1 VSPGHVKVGLLLPTT
16 GVDSAQ
22 GTDTARG
29 FELYLKKFGHRAGGR
44 EMRILKENDEAKP
57 ELALAKIKKLI
68 EGDGVDFVVGP
79 ISSAV
84 ALAIRNYV
92 HEHDTPLLVPAAF
105 TRVLTSPQQASPN
118 IFRLSETSD
127 QANYPMGVWMM
138 KHTKYRKVIVM
149 AADFA
154 GGRHSVEAFMAG
166 FRSCGGEIAAEIYPP
181 FGTSDF
187 ARYLREADSIQADA
201 VYAWF
206 AGADAV
212 HFVKQY
218 KQYGRD
224 KQLPLTGHS
233 ALTVDTILPAIG
245 DAALGVVTVG
255 AYSAALETQENKK
268 FVREYDA
275 AYETWP
281 SRYSECGWVAAA
293 LIGTALDTL
302 KGDLSNG
309 GRVRD
314 ELKNALPKIKP
325 PRGPMQFDAYR
336 QAISPIY
343 ITRTE
348 KSAERLV
355 NVVIDQIPA
364 VSQEA
369 TWGWWNKSSHSSQNS

>member
-1 VSPGHVKVGLLLPTT
+1 
-16 GVDSAQ
+16 
-22 GTDTARG
+22 
-29 FELYLKKFGHRAGGR
+29 
-44 EMRILKENDEAKP
+44 MRILEENDEAKP

-92 HEHDTPLLVPAAF
+92 HEHHTPLLVPAAF

-127 QANYPMGVWMM
+127 QANYPMGAWIM
-138 KHTKYRKVIVM
+138 TNTPYRKMIVM

-166 FRSCGGEIAAEIYPP
+166 FRSAGGEIVAESYPP
-181 FGTSDF
+181 FGTMDF
-187 ARYLREADSIQADA
+187 APYLREAGSMQADA

-218 KQYGRD
+218 KQCGLD

-245 DAALGVVTVG
+245 DAALGIVTVG
-255 AYSAALETQENKK
+255 SYS
-268 FVREYDA
+268 
-275 AYETWP
+275 
-281 SRYSECGWVAAA
+281 
-293 LIGTALDTL
+293 IDTL
-302 KGDLSNG
+302 TRRMPPNHPFNTD
-309 GRVRD
+309 GR
-314 ELKNALPKIKP
+314 
-325 PRGPMQFDAYR
+325 
-336 QAISPIY
+336 
-343 ITRTE
+343 
-348 KSAERLV
+348 ER
-355 NVVIDQIPA
+355 PA
-364 VSQEA
+364 
-369 TWGWWNKSSHSSQNS
+369 G

>member
-1 VSPGHVKVGLLLPTT
+1 MSLGHVTIGLLLPST

-22 GTDTARG
+22 GTDAAKG
-29 FELYLKKFGHRAGGR
+29 FELYLDKLGYRAGGR
-44 EMRILKENDEAKP
+44 EIRIVKEDDEARP
-57 ELALAKIKKLI
+57 ALALAKIRKLV

-84 ALAIRNYV
+84 ALAIRSYV
-92 HEHDTPLLVPAAF
+92 HEHATPLLVPAAF

-127 QANYPMGVWMM
+127 QANYPMGTWMM
-138 KHTKYRKVIVM
+138 KNTRYRKVIVM

-166 FRSCGGEIAAEIYPP
+166 FRAGGGEIVAEIYPP
-181 FGTSDF
+181 FGTADF
-187 ARYLREADSIQADA
+187 APYLREAGSMKADA

-218 KQYGRD
+218 KQCELGQ
-224 KQLPLTGHS
+224 QLPLAGHS
-233 ALTVDTILPAIG
+233 ALTVDTILPSIG
-245 DAALGVVTVG
+245 DAALGIVTVG
-255 AYSAALETQENKK
+255 AYSAALETQENRE
-268 FVREYDA
+268 FVRDYDA

-281 SRYSECGWVAAA
+281 SRYSECGWIAAA

-302 KGDLSNG
+302 RGDLSDRS
-309 GRVRD
+309 RVRA
-314 ELKNALPKIKP
+314 ELKHALPKIKP
-325 PRGPMQFDAYR
+325 PRGPMRFDAYR

-355 NVVIDQIPA
+355 NTVIDRIPA
-364 VSQEA
+364 VSQES
-369 TWGWWNKSSHSSQNS
+369 TWGWWNNSRPS